1 MNLQLRLDS
10 PTLPKLRLRVRSQSQ
25 VVHVEVETAPVDDR
39 RSDQDHLIAL
49 EVIMRP
55 A

>member
-10 PTLPKLRLRVRSQSQ
+10 VSPPKLRLRVRSQSH
-25 VVHVEVETAPVDDR
+25 VVHVDVDGEPVGDRHSAPED
-39 RSDQDHLIAL
+39 LIAL